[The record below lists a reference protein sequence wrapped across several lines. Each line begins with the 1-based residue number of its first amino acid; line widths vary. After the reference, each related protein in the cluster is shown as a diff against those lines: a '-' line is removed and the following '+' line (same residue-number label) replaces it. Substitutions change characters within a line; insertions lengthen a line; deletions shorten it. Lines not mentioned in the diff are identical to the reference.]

1 MPPIMDLDHLMF
13 ADHWE
18 MCQGCVGGECRV
30 VGEGQGV
37 GTVDS
42 VLLDCAKNCTKET
55 RQCAGG
61 AQILYIWPQL
71 HTQSLEI
78 RDFV

>member
-1 MPPIMDLDHLMF
+1 MPPIIDLDDLVF

-18 MCQGCVGGECRV
+18 MCQGQVEGEFRDVGR
-30 VGEGQGV
+30 GQGA
-37 GTVDS
+37 GTVDG
-42 VLLDCAKNCTKET
+42 VHLDCAKNCTKET